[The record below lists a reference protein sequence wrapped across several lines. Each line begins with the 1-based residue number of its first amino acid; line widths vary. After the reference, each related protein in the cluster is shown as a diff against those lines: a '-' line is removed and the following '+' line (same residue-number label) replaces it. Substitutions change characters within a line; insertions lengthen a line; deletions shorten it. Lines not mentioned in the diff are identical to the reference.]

1 MEYDVV
7 RNSVI
12 NAYQSYKSTDKEK
25 FNRSMQTYY
34 TVGQQNHSVA
44 HMIMVDQ
51 IHKEGLKQS
60 KINHRNYEIYKKN
73 SKVDTELLIPMIDKT
88 PVIERQVKRDNAILD
103 TLMGVKKFICASET
117 LMTDEISDEVKLS
130 KSAFDRTY
138 RTMYPKTYHIRKR
151 LIEDF
156 GFSMDKITP
165 KRPYHEKIQLA
176 APEQGW
182 KSVYPNSYENRV
194 RLLSMDRI
202 GKSRRVNL
210 LKKKF
215 WNLSIVKNYD
225 LKKAML
231 KML

>member
-34 TVGQQNHSVA
+34 TVGQQNPSVA

-51 IHKEGLKQS
+51 INKEGLKQS
-60 KINHRNYEIYKKN
+60 ATNQQNYEIFKN
-73 SKVDTELLIPMIDKT
+73 NAKVNTELLVPMIDKT
-88 PVIERQVKRDNAILD
+88 PVIERQVKRDIAILD
-103 TLMGVKKFICASET
+103 TLMGVKKFISASET
-117 LMTDEISDEVKLS
+117 HMTDEISDEVKLS
-130 KSAFDRTY
+130 KDTFDRTY

-156 GFSMDKITP
+156 GFSMDKINS
-165 KRPYHEKIQLA
+165 KRPYNEKIQLA

-202 GKSRRVNL
+202 GKSGQISW

-215 WNLSIVKNYD
+215 WNLSIVKNFD